1 MESSDFPNV
10 HLIDHP
16 IIRAR
21 LSRLRDEATATSEF
35 RACLH
40 QIAQLMIFEVLRDCE
55 SAEVKVR
62 TPLTETKGSRLARA
76 VVLVPILRAGLGMVH
91 SMLEIVP
98 EAQVGVVGMQ
108 RNEET
113 FQPETYYN
121 KMPDS
126 LPDADVIIVDPMLAT
141 GNSAAAAAKT
151 LKEQGATRLRFVNLV
166 SCPAGIRHFGEE
178 HPDIRVFTASVDEG
192 LNEQAYIVPG
202 LGDAGDRY
210 FGTT

>member
-1 MESSDFPNV
+1 MAADFPNV

-16 IIRAR
+16 LIRAR
-21 LSRLRDEATATSEF
+21 LTRLRDESTGTAEF

-40 QIAQLMIFEVLRDCE
+40 QISQLMLFEVLRDCE
-55 SAEVKVR
+55 STGVSVR
-62 TPLTETKGSRLARA
+62 TPLIETTGSQLARA
-76 VVLVPILRAGLGMVH
+76 VGLVPILRAGLGMVH

-108 RNEET
+108 RNETT

-121 KMPDS
+121 NMPSS
-126 LPDADVIIVDPMLAT
+126 LPEADVIIVDPMLAT
-141 GNSAAAAAKT
+141 GNSVSAAAKT

-166 SCPAGIRHFGEE
+166 SCPPGIQHFGEE
-178 HPDIRVFTASVDEG
+178 HPDITIFTAAVDEG